1 MNWLYIL
8 VMGYIILSALRG
20 FHKGFLRVIYG
31 AAAWIIAV
39 LFIAVTA
46 PMVRNVVIEKTP
58 LEAQIETGCE
68 KMVRKQ
74 VNQKLEDGSW
84 MELAEL
90 PWVTMPKTLKKE
102 LNQAAKDAIPGI
114 LESQGIYQKMARA
127 AAEFCIGAIAFLVSF
142 FVIAV
147 ILFLVGRK
155 LDLFSKKPGI
165 HLVNMIFGF
174 LAGAAKA
181 FLVIWVIFLLID
193 ATKILPSSASL
204 LQLIEENAVLRGLHE
219 KNQVLIL
226 LKSLK
231 LVQI

>member
-68 KMVRKQ
+68 KMARKQ

-127 AAEFCIGAIAFLVSF
+127 AAEF
-142 FVIAV
+142 
-147 ILFLVGRK
+147 
-155 LDLFSKKPGI
+155 
-165 HLVNMIFGF
+165 
-174 LAGAAKA
+174 
-181 FLVIWVIFLLID
+181 
-193 ATKILPSSASL
+193 
-204 LQLIEENAVLRGLHE
+204 
-219 KNQVLIL
+219 
-226 LKSLK
+226 
-231 LVQI
+231 